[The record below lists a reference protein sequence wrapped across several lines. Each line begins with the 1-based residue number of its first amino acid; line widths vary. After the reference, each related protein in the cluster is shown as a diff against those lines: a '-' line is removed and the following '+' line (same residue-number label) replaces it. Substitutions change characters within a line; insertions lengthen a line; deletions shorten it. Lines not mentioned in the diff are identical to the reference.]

1 MLTALQKLQSPAVPA
16 PSCLQKTSAARRSA
30 ASWRSIAPKFSQVR
44 LLMRSLAARLHTSSQ
59 TIRYFMNQVPTTI
72 VDFTNI
78 VPNILDL
85 PFEQAARPA
94 ARLRRQE

>member
-1 MLTALQKLQSPAVPA
+1 
-16 PSCLQKTSAARRSA
+16 
-30 ASWRSIAPKFSQVR
+30 
-44 LLMRSLAARLHTSSQ
+44 MRSLAARLHTSSQ
-59 TIRYFMNQVPTTI
+59 TIRYFMKQVPTTI

-94 ARLRRQE
+94 AGLRRQE